1 MLASYPIKGSRGWWH
16 RQFLAGPHSLRLEYG
31 RKLYTL
37 MERIDTKWV
46 SREVLSTGD
55 NTVAITTGVVAVAGE
70 LTGRAGVDVTAK
82 CLSPTRFDRLHRLQL
97 AWGQRAATARPV
109 GRPVAAEDLAKC
121 GHRMPAESVSS
132 TPLANSSAFWVRC
145 VESAVVVGERWP
157 SQSWMTRRLTPA
169 SSKWVAQEWRK
180 E

>member
-1 MLASYPIKGSRGWWH
+1 MA
-16 RQFLAGPHSLRLEYG
+16 
-31 RKLYTL
+31 
-37 MERIDTKWV
+37 
-46 SREVLSTGD
+46 
-55 NTVAITTGVVAVAGE
+55 VATGVVAVAGE
-70 LTGRAGVDVTAK
+70 LTGRTGVDMAAK
-82 CLSPTRFDRLHRLQL
+82 RLSSTRFDRLHRLQL

-180 E
+180 ECTHACLLTPAARRACWNARRTLVPVIGTVAVCGSLRAPAPAGKSQTGLR